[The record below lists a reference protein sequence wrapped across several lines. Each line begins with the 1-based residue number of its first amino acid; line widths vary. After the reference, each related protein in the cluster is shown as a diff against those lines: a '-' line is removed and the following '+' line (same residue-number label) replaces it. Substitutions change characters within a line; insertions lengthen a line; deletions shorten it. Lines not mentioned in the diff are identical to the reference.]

1 MSWKT
6 KLAAVTAGLILAAPA
21 AAQTPAT
28 GPGTPGGTTT
38 PGMPGPTTPSTPG
51 SSMPGPTTPT
61 IPGSPTP
68 RMPGSATPGVP
79 GSSTPGMPD
88 PTPGVQCPPGQG
100 RRPGSS
106 ICMPAPPGA
115 PLPPTTR

>member
-1 MSWKT
+1 MIWKT
-6 KLAAVTAGLILAAPA
+6 PLAAIATSLILAGTAG
-21 AAQTPAT
+21 AQTPA
-28 GPGTPGGTTT
+28 PGGGTTT
-38 PGMPGPTTPSTPG
+38 PGMPGPTTPTV
-51 SSMPGPTTPT
+51 
-61 IPGSPTP
+61 PGSPTT
-68 RMPGSATPGVP
+68 RMPGSSTPGMP

-106 ICMPAPPGA
+106 ICMPAQPGA

>member
-21 AAQTPAT
+21 AAQTPGT

-51 SSMPGPTTPT
+51 SSMPGPTTETTAIRMTRSGKVIHASTNRCMTRSNRP
-61 IPGSPTP
+61 P
-68 RMPGSATPGVP
+68 R
-79 GSSTPGMPD
+79 
-88 PTPGVQCPPGQG
+88 
-100 RRPGSS
+100 
-106 ICMPAPPGA
+106 
-115 PLPPTTR
+115 